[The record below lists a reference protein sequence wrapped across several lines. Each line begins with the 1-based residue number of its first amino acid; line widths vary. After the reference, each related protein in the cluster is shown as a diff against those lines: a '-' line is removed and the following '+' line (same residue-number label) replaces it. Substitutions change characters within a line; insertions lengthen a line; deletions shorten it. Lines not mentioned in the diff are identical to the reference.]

1 MSFKSVEFEVNGN
14 VDGKLVRRVVLQ
26 IHIFLK
32 SIFFTE
38 NISYKIITTLMI
50 V

>member
-32 SIFFTE
+32 SIYFLL
-38 NISYKIITTLMI
+38 KILATKL
-50 V
+50 